1 MKRLAT
7 AVVLIPVITYL
18 LIGAPYWAFAVVLA
32 AVAALCYI
40 EFEGIVAA
48 HGIARTGP
56 LGFVAGLIVLFA
68 RADGFAVFCGI
79 ALVGLTLALRSADLR
94 SELPRSA
101 AFVLGMAYIFGTWR
115 CADQLHAISPEWLFY
130 AIALNWVGDSA
141 ALFAG
146 RSFGRHKLAPAI
158 SPGKTWEGS
167 VASVL
172 GSVIFGLILTRVLLR
187 TEPIWL
193 VAAVGVFANVAG
205 QIGDLCESALKRG
218 AGMKDSGTMLPG
230 HGGWLDRVD
239 STLFAVPAAYGL
251 LQLARAFKVP

>member
-7 AVVLIPVITYL
+7 AAVLIPVITYL
-18 LIGAPYWAFAVVLA
+18 LIGAPYWAFAAVLA

-48 HGIARTGP
+48 HGIARTGLP
-56 LGFVAGLIVLFA
+56 GFIAGFLVLFA
-68 RADGFAVFCGI
+68 RTDGFAVICGI
-79 ALVGLTLALRSADLR
+79 ALVALTLALRSTDLR
-94 SELPRSA
+94 SELTRSA
-101 AFVLGMAYIFGTWR
+101 AFVLGIAYIFGAWR
-115 CADQLHAISPEWLFY
+115 CADQLHALNPEWLFY
-130 AIALNWVGDSA
+130 SISLNWVGDSA

-146 RSFGRHKLAPAI
+146 RSFGRNKLAPAI

-167 VASVL
+167 IASVL
-172 GSVIFGLILTRVLLR
+172 GTVIFGVILSRFVLGA
-187 TEPIWL
+187 EPVWL
-193 VAAVGVFANVAG
+193 VIGVGVLANIAG

-239 STLFAVPAAYGL
+239 STLFAVPVAYGL
-251 LQLARAFKVP
+251 LQLARAWKLA